1 VSGDVVGCLACDTT
15 AGRVALPGGGIGERD
30 GLLIEPCVGPLPA
43 GTLILKPRRHL
54 LSLADLDDREAAA
67 LGPLQRTLAAAV
79 REVTGCDQ
87 VYCCLWSHAG
97 WEPVHIHFVLQPA
110 WNADREQ
117 FDGPGPTTQAA
128 MFRRAEFPTSPRWRR
143 RRGGCG
149 SGWRRAAARADRLS
163 A

>member
-1 VSGDVVGCLACDTT
+1 VSGDVVGCLACDT
-15 AGRVALPGGGIGERD
+15 ASGRVALPGGGIGERD
-30 GLLIEPCVGPLPA
+30 GWLIEPCIGPLPA

-67 LGPLQRTLAAAV
+67 LGPQQRTLAAAV

-97 WEPVHIHFVLQPA
+97 WQPVHIHFVLQPA
-110 WNADREQ
+110 WNADREH

-128 MFRRAEFPTSPRWRR
+128 MFQRAEFPNEAEVAA
-143 RRGGCG
+143 
-149 SGWRRAAARADRLS
+149 AAARVREWLKAGGSDP
-163 A
+163 AGV

>member
-128 MFRRAEFPTSPRWRR
+128 MFRRAEFPDESAVAEAAGRVREWLEA
-143 RRGGCG
+143 GGSSC
-149 SGWRRAAARADRLS
+149 
-163 A
+163 